1 MTLFVVHM
9 SHAQWT
15 DGVPAGGITLNIGE
29 TKAFTIGYGGG
40 LTHSWSY
47 PLTGVYSVEC
57 SSSSKT
63 AYITGLKKGDSYI
76 RIRYWQGSSLY
87 HEQTCDIHVTEPDPV
102 SISLNST
109 SVSLEIGGT
118 KQLTATV
125 SPEGASQSVTWLVD
139 SGSSVASVS
148 ESGLITAKAAGTAT
162 IRATS
167 SVKSS
172 VYKDC
177 TVTVTKPDPVS
188 ISLNCTAASM
198 ELGETRQLK
207 ATVLPSGASQDVTW
221 SVYSGSSV
229 VSVDESGL
237 VTANAVGV
245 AKIRATSSVKSSV
258 YKDCTVT
265 VTKPA
270 PASISLSDTNVS
282 LETGETT
289 QLVASILPN
298 EASQSVTWSSNNPY
312 VATVDDDGK
321 VTAAS
326 SGETVITASATEDSN
341 IKASC
346 TIIVVD
352 AGDTDISQLDN
363 IIYLEPTE
371 VNAGTTMTLFFR
383 MKNSAA
389 IHAFQFDLY
398 LPEGMTAAKNSK
410 GKIIAALNN
419 GRLPLDD
426 EHTLSLQE
434 QADGSIHFLC
444 NSLYEETFT
453 GNEGEILTLTVIIAD
468 DVVTSEYPVVMKD
481 IRLTEID
488 TSKYYEHSYIKT
500 TLRGPGCATPTIIYA
515 GGKLKFS
522 CETEGVEFVSTIT
535 DDDIKSYRK
544 DEVELSATYTIS
556 VYATKPGYTDSDVVT
571 GTLCWI
577 EQQPTTENIV
587 DEDAVTKVKALPV
600 LIQTQG
606 STINVQGLDAGTEV
620 YVYSIDGKQQ
630 GSAVSVNGAAQINTS
645 LQPGS
650 VAVVKI
656 GEKTVKVMVK

>member
-1 MTLFVVHM
+1 MTLLGVQV
-9 SHAQWT
+9 SHASWA
-15 DGVPAGGITLNIGE
+15 DYGPAAGITLKIGE
-29 TKAFTIGYGGG
+29 TKTLTIDHSSD
-40 LTHSWSY
+40 LTHSWAY
-47 PLTGVYSVEC
+47 PLDGVYSVEC
-57 SSSSKT
+57 SRSSKT
-63 AYITGLKKGDSYI
+63 AYITGLRKGTSYI
-76 RIRYWQGSSLY
+76 KIEMWKGSDLWSEHKCTIY
-87 HEQTCDIHVTEPDPV
+87 VVEPDPI

-118 KQLTATV
+118 EQLTATV
-125 SPEGASQSVTWLVD
+125 LPEEASQSVTWSSNNPDVATVD
-139 SGSSVASVS
+139 DEGKV
-148 ESGLITAKAAGTAT
+148 TAKAAGTAT
-162 IRATS
+162 IRAAS

-177 TVTVTKPDPVS
+177 TVTVTKPNPVS
-188 ISLNCTAASM
+188 INLNSTSVNL
-198 ELGETRQLK
+198 EVGGTKQLT
-207 ATVLPSGASQDVTW
+207 ATVSPEEASQSVIW

-229 VSVDESGL
+229 ASVDESGL
-237 VTANAVGV
+237 VTAKAAGK
-245 AKIRATSSVKSSV
+245 ATIRATSSEKSSV

-270 PASISLSDTNVS
+270 PTNISLSDTSVS
-282 LETGETT
+282 LETGGTT
-289 QLVASILPN
+289 QLIASISPN
-298 EASQSVTWSSNNPY
+298 EASQSVTWSSNNPD

-326 SGETVITASATEDSN
+326 PGEAVITASATEDSN
-341 IKASC
+341 IKANC

-363 IIYLEPTE
+363 VIYLEPTE
-371 VNAGTTMTLFFR
+371 IHVGTTTTLSFR

-389 IHAFQFDLY
+389 IRGFQFDLY

-434 QADGSIHFLC
+434 QADGSIRFLC
-444 NSLYEETFT
+444 NSLYDETFT
-453 GNEGEILTLTVIIAD
+453 GNEGEIFTLTVIVAD

-481 IRLTEID
+481 MRLTEID
-488 TSKYYEHSYIKT
+488 ASKYYEHSYIKT
-500 TLRGPGCATPTIIYA
+500 TLKGPGCATPTIIYA
-515 GGKLKFS
+515 DGKLKFS

-535 DDDIKSYRK
+535 DDDIKSYRTE
-544 DEVELSATYTIS
+544 EVELSATYTIS
-556 VYATKPGYTDSDVVT
+556 VYATKPGYTDSDVAT

-587 DEDAVTKVKALPV
+587 DEDAVTEVKALPV

-606 STINVQGLDAGTEV
+606 STISVQGLDAGTEV

-630 GSAVSVNGAAQINTS
+630 GSAVSVDGAAQVNTS

-656 GEKTVKVMVK
+656 GKKAVKVMVK